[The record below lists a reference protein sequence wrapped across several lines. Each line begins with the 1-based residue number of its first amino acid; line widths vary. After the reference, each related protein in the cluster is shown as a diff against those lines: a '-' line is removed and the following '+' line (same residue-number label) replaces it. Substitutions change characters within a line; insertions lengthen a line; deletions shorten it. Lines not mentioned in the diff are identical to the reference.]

1 MFFLGIE
8 AIMRANAKGV
18 IAYFEQRR
26 LVSTC
31 HGPTTRSPRPHFLNL
46 TSSSRSVLDL
56 LSRLPSAT
64 NVESSSSL
72 F

>member
-1 MFFLGIE
+1 
-8 AIMRANAKGV
+8 MRANAKGV

-31 HGPTTRSPRPHFLNL
+31 HGPHHEIFRPRCLNL
-46 TSSSRSVLDL
+46 TSSSRSVLDFL
-56 LSRLPSAT
+56 PRLPSAT
-64 NVESSSSL
+64 NVEFSSSL